1 VREVE
6 VARRPSVFV
15 RPLSMDEGR
24 KLQKITRSAKNPVRL
39 RRAMVVMM
47 SGQGQTVRDITSLL
61 QVSEDYVRDV
71 IHAFNERGFDALDPK
86 PSGGRPKRIGEQLR
100 SWICTIARTSPADW
114 GLTGFSTWSLAKLRD
129 HLLAEGIVVAI
140 SRETL
145 RRILRDG
152 GVSWQ
157 TTTTWKASNDP
168 DFIPKMRR
176 VLDLYDHPPGDG
188 RVVCVDEFGPLN
200 LQPRKG
206 KAWRP
211 RRKPRRQRATYTRA
225 SGVMHMLAAL
235 DLATGK
241 LFYRIRPRKRS
252 TEFLDLLKALRARWP
267 GEKLYVVCDNFSPH
281 RHARVRDWCAT
292 HDVELVFL
300 PTYGSWLN
308 WIEAEFAALRY
319 FALNGTDH
327 RSHTEQNA
335 AIAGYVRWRN
345 ARAQPKVNFAVN
357 SSIRTWTDYPV
368 KAA

>member
-1 VREVE
+1 
-6 VARRPSVFV
+6 VARKPSVFV
-15 RPLSMDEGR
+15 RALSMDEGR
-24 KLQKITRSAKNPVRL
+24 KLQRITRTSKDPVRM
-39 RRAMVVMM
+39 RRAIVVMM
-47 SGQGQTVRDITSLL
+47 SGQGQTVRDITSLM

-86 PSGGRPKRIGEQLR
+86 WSGGRRKTIGDQVR
-100 SWICTIARTSPADW
+100 DWICLIARTSPAEA
-114 GLTGFSTWSLAKLRD
+114 GLTGFSTWSLAKLRE
-129 HLLAEGIVVAI
+129 HLLKEGIVAAI

-157 TTTTWKASNDP
+157 TTTTWKASPDP
-168 DFIPKMRR
+168 DFMPKMRR
-176 VLDLYDHPPGDG
+176 ILDLYDHPPDDG

-200 LQPRKG
+200 LLPRKG

-211 RRKPRRQRATYTRA
+211 RTKPLRQRATYHRYD
-225 SGVMHMLAAL
+225 GVMHMLAAL

-241 LFYRIRPRKRS
+241 LFYRIRDRKRS
-252 TEFLDLLKALRARWP
+252 REFLDLLQVLRRRWP
-267 GEKLYVVCDNFSPH
+267 DEKLYLICDNFSPH
-281 RHARVRDWCAT
+281 RHPTVRAWCAANQ
-292 HDVELVFL
+292 VELVFL

-327 RSHTEQNA
+327 RSHAEQNA
-335 AIAGYVRWRN
+335 AIGGYVRWHN
-345 ARAQPKVNFAVN
+345 TRAQPKVNFATD
-357 SSIRTWTDYPV
+357 SPIRTWTDYPA